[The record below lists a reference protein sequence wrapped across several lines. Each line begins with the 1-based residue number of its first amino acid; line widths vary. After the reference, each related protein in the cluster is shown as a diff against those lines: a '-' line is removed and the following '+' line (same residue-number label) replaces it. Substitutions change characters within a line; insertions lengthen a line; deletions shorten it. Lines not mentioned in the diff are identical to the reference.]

1 MTRNA
6 GRQRGFALLLVLW
19 TVSLLAL
26 LATQILS
33 ASRLHTQVARN
44 ALDTAV
50 LEAAANGA
58 LQEAIFNIL
67 DGSTRHWN
75 ASGTARILRLGS
87 ATVVVQ
93 IENETDKVNPAVASP
108 ELLKALLLQVGAD
121 LTTAGSLAA
130 SIVEWRLGSGA
141 AGRPNATFVR
151 YQSAGRDYAPS
162 GTPIASVDELAL
174 VLGMTPELL
183 ERLRPH
189 LTVYTDS
196 DPDMTTRDPV
206 VARALAAAGQLGAG
220 TAESGEELV
229 SILAEARGSGRGRF
243 TLRAVVRINARPEGR
258 RYEIL
263 SYQRIWG
270 GRS

>member
-6 GRQRGFALLLVLW
+6 GGQRGFALLVVLW

-26 LATQILS
+26 VATHILS

-58 LQEAIFNIL
+58 LQETIFNIL
-67 DGSTRHWN
+67 DGSTRHWS
-75 ASGTARILRLGS
+75 AGGAARILRLGS
-87 ATVVVQ
+87 ATVFVQ
-93 IENETDKVNPAVASP
+93 IDSETDKVNPGVASP
-108 ELLKALLLQVGAD
+108 ELLKALLLQVGTD
-121 LTTAGSLAA
+121 PTTAGSLAA

-151 YQSAGRDYAPS
+151 YQSAGRNYAPS

-174 VLGMTPELL
+174 VLGMSPELL
-183 ERLRPH
+183 ELLRPH
-189 LTVYTDS
+189 LTVYTDT
-196 DPDMTTRDPV
+196 DPNMATHDPV
-206 VARALAAAGQLGAG
+206 VARALAAAGQLDAG
-220 TAESGEELV
+220 GAESGEELV
-229 SILAEARGSGRGRF
+229 SITAEARGADRGRF

-263 SYQRIWG
+263 SYQRVWQAQF
-270 GRS
+270 